1 MTATPWQ
8 APRRGGMLL
17 LVLLAHGLLLMLLTV
32 ALQRGSRF
40 AAVPA
45 VAPAMNLVWLRPP
58 QLSPSPPAAA
68 NQALPPKL
76 PLRPMPTRPEA
87 PRPVPDRPA
96 VEPQPISISP
106 MPRDEPTTPAAPAP
120 PPPLDLRLPSQRAS
134 QPLPAAALTRED
146 PRVRERLSY
155 GERMARGIGTD
166 NSLHEEALP
175 DGSRRFRQ
183 GTGCVIARP
192 SRISELDGFNNSA
205 SPKPRSIGPC

>member
-1 MTATPWQ
+1 
-8 APRRGGMLL
+8 MLL

-40 AAVPA
+40 AAAPA

-58 QLSPSPPAAA
+58 EASPSPPATA

-76 PLRPMPTRPEA
+76 PLRPMPMRPEA
-87 PRPVPDRPA
+87 PRLAPDRPA
-96 VEPQPISISP
+96 VEPQAISISP
-106 MPRDEPTTPAAPAP
+106 MPRDEPTPLAAPAS
-120 PPPLDLRLPSQRAS
+120 PPPLDLRLPAQRAS

-183 GTGCVIARP
+183 GTGCVVARP

-205 SPKPRSIGPC
+205 SPRPRSIGPC